1 MFSRRIQQR
10 ARELVALIV
19 RPLAQTGITPNMLTL
34 LGLLLSIVTAAFISQ
49 GWLLIGGLLM
59 LFAGIFD
66 MFDGAIARIRNAAT
80 TFGAFFDS
88 TLDRY
93 SESIILFGLLYYA
106 LQRPGL
112 HDRLWPFHSEQ
123 LWMIMLIYIA
133 VVGSLLVSY
142 TKARAE
148 GLGLECRT
156 GLLARPERVVILALG
171 LLTGTT
177 IWALILLAFFSN
189 VTAVERIVHIWRI
202 TLHRSVTTSTLVGVP
217 GEARQVLNTHL
228 ASTQNASELKRAP
241 QAPLTA
247 PTETLD
253 EMGPAALPLATVGNH
268 EDGSYRTG
276 GVEQDIHSSANNRH
290 LPDEMGTD
298 DGREAPV
305 RSAPTSG
312 PPYSG
317 GVHQE

>member
-10 ARELVALIV
+10 ARELVALLL
-19 RPLAQTGITPNMLTL
+19 RPLAQTGVTPNTLTI
-34 LGLLLSIVTAAFISQ
+34 LGLVLSILTAAVIAQ
-49 GWLLIGGLLM
+49 GWLLAGGLLM

-80 TFGAFFDS
+80 TFGAFIDS

-93 SESIILFGLLYYA
+93 SESIILFGLLFYV
-106 LQRPGL
+106 LRRPDL
-112 HDRLWPFHSEQ
+112 DDRLWPFHFEQ
-123 LWMIMLIYIA
+123 LWMITLIYIA

-177 IWALILLAFFSN
+177 IWALMLLAFFSN

-202 TLHRSVTTSTLVGVP
+202 TLHSPGTTSTHVGVP
-217 GEARQVLNTHL
+217 AGTGQVLETHL
-228 ASTQNASELKRAP
+228 ANNQGAGELISAP
-241 QAPLTA
+241 QAALMA
-247 PTETLD
+247 PTEPVADVGDTNT
-253 EMGPAALPLATVGNH
+253 GPNG
-268 EDGSYRTG
+268 TG
-276 GVEQDIHSSANNRH
+276 GMEQDIHSGAGNRH
-290 LPDEMGTD
+290 LPEEMGTD
-298 DGREAPV
+298 DSVEASV
-305 RSAPTSG
+305 RSAPISG
-312 PPYSG
+312 PPYTD
-317 GVHQE
+317 GVYQE